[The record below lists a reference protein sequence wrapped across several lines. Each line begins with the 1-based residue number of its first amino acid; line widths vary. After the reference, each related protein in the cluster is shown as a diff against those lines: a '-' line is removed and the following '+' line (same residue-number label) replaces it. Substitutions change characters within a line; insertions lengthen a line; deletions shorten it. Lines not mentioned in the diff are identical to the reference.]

1 MDFKERQTMPIALYH
16 EWQSYPTIL
25 HFADQCALM
34 RRLRQIPLA
43 EIQQQPALLQHIQ
56 ISHQHNGVFELGEAD
71 APMFAEFV
79 AWVKGLL
86 VYNLDFSQYT
96 DSLGVRFAIAG

>member
-16 EWQSYPTIL
+16 EWQSHPTIL
-25 HFADQCALM
+25 DFADPCALM

-56 ISHQHNGVFELGEAD
+56 TSHQHNGVFELGEAD

-79 AWVKGLL
+79 AWVNGLL

-96 DSLGVRFAIAG
+96 DGLDVRFAIAG